1 MGRLIDAD
9 ANREQF
15 KKVVCKTLNDITITT
30 KKKFELIMTAFD
42 NMPTAYDIENVQ
54 NETRE
59 YFKNKINNASTSKT
73 TDGWD
78 MVEFNAD
85 IHKIIG
91 KGGVE

>member
-9 ANREQF
+9 A
-15 KKVVCKTLNDITITT
+15 
-30 KKKFELIMTAFD
+30 LIEDLKGSLFYSDAIPFVED
-42 NMPTAYDIENVQ
+42 APTAYDIENVQ

-59 YFKNKINNASTSKT
+59 YFKNKINNANTSKT

-78 MVEFNAD
+78 LVEFNAD

>member
-9 ANREQF
+9 
-15 KKVVCKTLNDITITT
+15 
-30 KKKFELIMTAFD
+30 ELIKGLKEDYDDCDIQNALEFFGIYDYIDSRPAT
-42 NMPTAYDIENVQ
+42 YDIENVQ

-59 YFKNKINNASTSKT
+59 YFKNKINNANTSKT

-78 MVEFNAD
+78 LVEFNAD
-85 IHKIIG
+85 IHNIIG